1 MEKYIIEECAF
12 FLSTSWRCKTLF
24 NQKYLSKNVQ
34 ALKRYGANM
43 CDNKRKLTAQNTVL
57 KKKSKTSLLVQWLQA
72 SNAGGAVS
80 IPGQGTKIPHAMQ
93 KRPIK
98 RKKNLTLIS

>member
-1 MEKYIIEECAF
+1 M
-12 FLSTSWRCKTLF
+12 F

-43 CDNKRKLTAQNTVL
+43 YDNKQKLTAQNTVL
-57 KKKSKTSLLVQWLQA
+57 KKKKKSNTSLLVQWLQA

-93 KRPIK
+93 QRPIK
-98 RKKNLTLIS
+98 RKKV